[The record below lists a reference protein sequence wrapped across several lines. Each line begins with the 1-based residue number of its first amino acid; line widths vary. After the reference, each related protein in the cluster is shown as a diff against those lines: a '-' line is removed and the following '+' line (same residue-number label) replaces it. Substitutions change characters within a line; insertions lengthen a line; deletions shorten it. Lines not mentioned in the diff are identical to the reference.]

1 MDVPFYEN
9 PAVIG
14 SSLKQP
20 RSQVALKLAGT
31 LSVNRVLDIGCGDGE
46 LSVELAKATRAT
58 VVCADIS
65 SLAVEACRQ
74 RGLEAHQVELGSV
87 PLPFPDATFDLV
99 HMEEVIEHVV
109 RPDRAMDEVRRVL
122 EPGGHLI
129 LSTPNLACL
138 PNRILVPLGFQPL
151 FSEVSEERVLGRGLS
166 IFGQGRQPVGHL
178 RLYTKRALKE
188 FIRFSGFDVVR
199 VRGAAFHW
207 DGPLSRIERV
217 VATFSGLAMGLVV
230 LGRKA

>member
-1 MDVPFYEN
+1 MDTPFYEN

-20 RSQVALKLAGT
+20 RSRVALKLAQT
-31 LSVNRVLDIGCGDGE
+31 LSVSQVLDLGCGDGE

-65 SLAVEACRQ
+65 SLAVDACRR
-74 RGLEAHQVELGSV
+74 RGLDAYQVELGNV
-87 PLPFPDATFDLV
+87 PLPFPDGRFGLV

-109 RPDRAMDEVRRVL
+109 RPDRAMEEVRRIL
-122 EPGGHLI
+122 APGGHLI

-138 PNRILVPLGFQPL
+138 PNRFLMPLGFQPL
-151 FSEVSEERVLGRGLS
+151 FTEVSEDRVVGRGFS
-166 IFGQGRQPVGHL
+166 IFGQGGQPVGHL
-178 RLYTKRALKE
+178 HVYTKRSLME
-188 FIRFSGFDVVR
+188 FMRLCGFEVIT

-207 DGPLSRIERV
+207 NGPLLRIERV
-217 VATFSGLAMGLVV
+217 VATIPGLAMGLVV
-230 LGRKA
+230 LARKA